1 MKINDCACAVHVCAA
16 GDAWGVP
23 RGCLGGAWHGTNWG
37 KCVKHTPFDQNML
50 PKFNQGYTQGMELS

>member
-1 MKINDCACAVHVCAA
+1 MCCACTVHVCAV

-23 RGCLGGAWHGTNWG
+23 RGCLGGAWHGIKWG

-50 PKFNQGYTQGMELS
+50 PKFNQGYTQEIELN